1 MKKLGKNTLLYI
13 ISICIFV
20 VALVMAIV
28 DFAVPLNLWIHP
40 LLNFLFFIA
49 LGFGIMCFALGFIK
63 KSPWYFFLS
72 AMLLAI
78 SLVYV
83 LIGFKVVWYIVV
95 ISVVALLLVIMSLS
109 FITAG
114 NKTED
119 IALNKSEDYKNYE
132 QRKAEKEQ
140 AVAVQEQEE
149 LPQIKSFKE

>member
-1 MKKLGKNTLLYI
+1 MKKFGKNTLLYV
-13 ISICIFV
+13 ISLCVFV
-20 VALVMAIV
+20 VALVVAIV

-49 LGFGIMCFALGFIK
+49 LGFGIMCVALGFMK

-72 AMLLAI
+72 SVLLAI
-78 SLVYV
+78 SLVYI
-83 LIGFKVVWYIVV
+83 LISYKVVWYIVL
-95 ISVVALLLVIMSLS
+95 ISAVALLLVIMSLS
-109 FITAG
+109 FIIAG
-114 NKTED
+114 NQTED

-140 AVAVQEQEE
+140 AAAIEEKEE